1 MRIETPRPSPR
12 EDGDYAVWVTMGYG
26 DPDAIIH
33 LAKNGTLDLRDVHAD
48 DCDRLIRA
56 AARAKEEILR
66 YQAMMAAPHGSRYL
80 YQGTCQLCGKPAD
93 DPEALH
99 GEPQR
104 SALDCGCAIP
114 GTVGPGV
121 PVHCITHGNTAVA
134 LPVPAAQD
142 DDEADDPFI
151 GAAEDDDT
159 DDGGCLAPSPAGSEC
174 MRAAGHDL
182 INGTAHRDVN
192 GRRWDDDGWLP
203 ASGMQDPAPVV
214 RVISDGA
221 LPPLCD
227 EFRRGDNGLCA
238 TCGRTRYVHER
249 SGFIAADSPVLRGAK
264 IGGGQ

>member
-142 DDEADDPFI
+142 DDEALPDCAGCGHPEADHRNEQGGLIATGPCTWCRGCSAYALPVMDDPQYP
-151 GAAEDDDT
+151 DV
-159 DDGGCLAPSPAGSEC
+159 PAG
-174 MRAAGHDL
+174 
-182 INGTAHRDVN
+182 
-192 GRRWDDDGWLP
+192 
-203 ASGMQDPAPVV
+203 GMQDPAPVV

>member
-142 DDEADDPFI
+142 DDEADDPFMRP
-151 GAAEDDDT
+151 
-159 DDGGCLAPSPAGSEC
+159 APERCGSRPYPAGSEGDYGTEC
-174 MRAAGHDL
+174 VRPKGHPGEHSDEPIPFDDPYTAAPG
-182 INGTAHRDVN
+182 
-192 GRRWDDDGWLP
+192 
-203 ASGMQDPAPVV
+203 GMQDPAPVV